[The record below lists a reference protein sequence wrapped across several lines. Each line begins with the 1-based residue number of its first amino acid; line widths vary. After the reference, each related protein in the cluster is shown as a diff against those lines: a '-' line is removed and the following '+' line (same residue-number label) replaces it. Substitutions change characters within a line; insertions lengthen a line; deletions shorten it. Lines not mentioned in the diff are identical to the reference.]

1 MPTKGLR
8 CVAACVLL
16 LCAGAATAAAK
27 EVTIGYQLIIN
38 PWKVAIARGAFEK
51 ATGWDIKWRQF
62 DSGSAVNAAMASG
75 HLAIALAGSSP
86 IAAGLSQGI
95 PYDLFWIMEGIT
107 EAEALA
113 VRDGSGIAAP
123 QDLRG
128 KKIAV
133 PFVSTT
139 HFHLLFAL
147 EQFGIAEGDVRILN
161 MQPPQ
166 MVPAWVRGDID
177 AAFVW
182 YPILGRLL
190 ETGHPLINSGQLA
203 GWGKATFDGVVVLRD
218 FADENP
224 EFMTA
229 FAKTLDAAQALYRD
243 NAAAWTEDS
252 DYVAAIV
259 KLHGVKPS
267 DVVQSLALYD
277 FPSASDLMS
286 NRWFGGGAEGGAARA
301 IRFTAEFLKAEKKI
315 PKLADDYGAFIDSRW
330 AAAAAGQ

>member
-1 MPTKGLR
+1 M
-8 CVAACVLL
+8 
-16 LCAGAATAAAK
+16 
-27 EVTIGYQLIIN
+27 
-38 PWKVAIARGAFEK
+38 AIAQGAFEE

-147 EQFGIAEGDVRILN
+147 EQFGIAEGDARILN
-161 MQPPQ
+161 M
-166 MVPAWVRGDID
+166 
-177 AAFVW
+177 
-182 YPILGRLL
+182 
-190 ETGHPLINSGQLA
+190 
-203 GWGKATFDGVVVLRD
+203 
-218 FADENP
+218 
-224 EFMTA
+224 
-229 FAKTLDAAQALYRD
+229 
-243 NAAAWTEDS
+243 
-252 DYVAAIV
+252 
-259 KLHGVKPS
+259 
-267 DVVQSLALYD
+267 
-277 FPSASDLMS
+277 
-286 NRWFGGGAEGGAARA
+286 
-301 IRFTAEFLKAEKKI
+301 
-315 PKLADDYGAFIDSRW
+315 
-330 AAAAAGQ
+330 